1 MFYQGLLADEA
12 DLSWPKR
19 WNGSMSSAAQTT
31 KDRPAPA
38 RRWFARE
45 ASAMLALSGPLV
57 LANIAQSAMTTT
69 DLMMLGRLSPKA
81 LAAGALGYNL
91 FLPLLLF
98 GVGLVG
104 AVAPLAASHVGAN
117 PGDAIGVRRI
127 AHQSFLTAL
136 ALAAP
141 MWVVLWNAEA
151 LLIAFGEEPDLAQ
164 QAAVYLRGM
173 LWALG
178 PAFLFFAARS
188 IFAALSRTGPTLL
201 AGLLAVGVN
210 AVANYALIFGKFG
223 LPALGIFGSGL
234 ATFLS
239 QCFMLLVLVFYGF
252 VDPHLAQ
259 YRLFNTWWRVD
270 GRGLRDLWR
279 LGAPIGATIMFE
291 VTIFAATV
299 FLMGLIG
306 AASLEAHAIAIQIAS
321 LAFMVPLGISQAAT
335 VRVGHAYGAGDAQ
348 GVSRAGWTALAI
360 GLGFMVLSAMTML
373 VFPRLLMS
381 GFIDVNALADAEVV
395 ALAATFLR
403 IAALFQIFDGA
414 QSVAAGMLRG
424 VQDARTPMLLALFGY
439 WGIGLPT
446 GAFLAFKTSL
456 AGEGLWIG
464 LACGLACVSLSLIGR
479 WRLRE
484 RAGFL

>member
-1 MFYQGLLADEA
+1 MFYQGVLADEV

-19 WNGSMSSAAQTT
+19 WNGSMLQAVKPNGDIAS
-31 KDRPAPA
+31 PP

-45 ASAMLALSGPLV
+45 AAATLALSGPLV
-57 LANIAQSAMTTT
+57 VANIAQSAMTTT
-69 DLMMLGRLSPKA
+69 DLMMLGWLSPKA

-98 GVGLVG
+98 GIGLIG

-117 PGDAIGVRRI
+117 PGDAPGVRRI

-136 ALAAP
+136 ALALP
-141 MWVVLWNAEA
+141 MWAVLWNAKS
-151 LLIAFGEEPDLAQ
+151 LLIAFGEQPDLAE
-164 QAAVYLRGM
+164 QAGIYLRGM
-173 LWALG
+173 LWALA

-210 AVANYALIFGKFG
+210 ALANYALIFGKLG

-239 QCFMLLVLVFYGF
+239 QCFMLLVLVFYSF
-252 VDPHLAQ
+252 VDPHLAR
-259 YRLFNTWWRVD
+259 YRLFNSWWRVD
-270 GRGLRDLWR
+270 RRSLGALWR
-279 LGAPIGATIMFE
+279 LGAPIGGTITFE
-291 VTIFAATV
+291 VTIFAASV

-306 AASLEAHAIAIQIAS
+306 SASLEAHAIAIQIAS

-335 VRVGHAYGAGDAQ
+335 VRVGHAYGARDAQ
-348 GVSRAGWTALAI
+348 AVSRAGWTALTI

-373 VFPRLLMS
+373 LFPRFLMS
-381 GFIDVNALADAEVV
+381 GFIDVDALADAEIV
-395 ALAATFLR
+395 ALAGAFLR

-414 QSVAAGMLRG
+414 QAVAAGMLRG
-424 VQDARTPMLLALFGY
+424 VQDARTPMLIALFGY

-464 LACGLACVSLSLIGR
+464 LACGLACVSLLLIAR

-484 RAGFL
+484 SAGFF